1 MNSGQ
6 SDAGLVLGSCIF
18 CIIIIYCHI
27 FLNITIIYIT
37 GEDTFVCLLS
47 KVNFF

>member
-18 CIIIIYCHI
+18 YIIIYCHI
-27 FLNITIIYIT
+27 FFNITIIYIT
-37 GEDTFVCLLS
+37 GEETFACFLS
-47 KVNFF
+47 KVNFVF